1 MLISIILIYVLH
13 IQQAYGEIMSKSG
26 VDLESLR
33 KYFEGL
39 RALRFE
45 EKKRKCRSVRELAHY
60 LCSMKVKEVL
70 NEHGVFGC
78 ELVNYTSFARKILGE
93 VFTNGAEFL
102 DDLLDCYEKVWIK
115 RFGVKPE
122 LLKEAEFIILATL
135 ENMDKI
141 ELEYLRMHN
150 PEEYKKR
157 LEQLEEKEREEIES
171 SEAKTLEE
179 KLRRIRQ
186 KYKIT

>member
-1 MLISIILIYVLH
+1 MFMSIIFIYGLH
-13 IQQAYGEIMSKSG
+13 IHQAYGEIMSKSR

-33 KYFEGL
+33 KYFDGL

-60 LCSMKVKEVL
+60 LCSMKVKQVL
-70 NEHGVFGC
+70 NEHRVFGC

-93 VFTNGAEFL
+93 VFNHGAEFL
-102 DDLLDCYEKVWIK
+102 DDLVDCYEKVWIK

-122 LLKEAEFIILATL
+122 LLKEVEFIILATL

-157 LEQLEEKEREEIES
+157 LEQLEEEERKEIES
-171 SEAKTLEE
+171 SEAETLEE

-186 KYKIT
+186 KFRVT

>member
-1 MLISIILIYVLH
+1 MNIYILYIR
-13 IQQAYGEIMSKSG
+13 QSYGEDMSKRR
-26 VDLESLR
+26 VELESLR

-60 LCSMKVKEVL
+60 LCIMKVKEVL
-70 NEHGVFGC
+70 NEDGVFGC

-93 VFTNGAEFL
+93 VFNHGAEFL
-102 DDLLDCYEKVWIK
+102 DDLLDCYEKIWIK
-115 RFGVKPE
+115 RFGAKPE
-122 LLKEAEFIILATL
+122 LLGKVELVILATL

-150 PEEYKKR
+150 PEEYEKR

>member
-1 MLISIILIYVLH
+1 MIYILYVH
-13 IQQAYGEIMSKSG
+13 EAYGEAMSKSG

-60 LCSMKVKEVL
+60 LCIMKVKEVL
-70 NEHGVFGC
+70 NQDGVFGC

-93 VFTNGAEFL
+93 VFNHGAEFL
-102 DDLLDCYEKVWIK
+102 DDLLDCYEKIWIK
-115 RFGVKPE
+115 RFGAKPE
-122 LLKEAEFIILATL
+122 LLGKVELVILATL

-157 LEQLEEKEREEIES
+157 LEQLEEEERKEIES
-171 SEAKTLEE
+171 SEAETLEE

-186 KYKIT
+186 KFRVT

>member
-1 MLISIILIYVLH
+1 
-13 IQQAYGEIMSKSG
+13 MSKSR

-60 LCSMKVKEVL
+60 LCIMKVKEVL

-93 VFTNGAEFL
+93 VFNHGAEFL
-102 DDLLDCYEKVWIK
+102 DDFFDCYEKVWIK

-122 LLKEAEFIILATL
+122 LLKEVEFIILATL

-141 ELEYLRMHN
+141 ELEYLRMHH

-157 LEQLEEKEREEIES
+157 LEQLEEGERKEIES

-179 KLRRIRQ
+179 KMRQIRRKFRV
-186 KYKIT
+186 T